1 MSKKYLLIS
10 TTVILFVWVGI
21 YFISYETTKKRLEL
35 LNGYMTIDKNTI
47 YNKDIQAL
55 LDIKS
60 ITNKDTTLNNSL
72 FYITIE
78 NIALTLNTDTMVQ
91 IYDRY
96 IVFEIPKHMH
106 IILFLCIIFISMIFL
121 VYNKISEIKSNKEK
135 KTNNIL
141 NLQNAESKLA
151 GKNLSLLAENIHHE
165 LKTPMLVIVNKL
177 EFIRDES
184 YVLLEVLKT
193 CEKCNLGVYKD
204 GNDSIVKI
212 QKAIDLIET
221 HIDIIYNL
229 LDRMKNFKNIKRST
243 ENKSIYEV
251 INVAFQTL
259 ELFSKNKFKYTID
272 PRLRQYKA
280 YGNITNEDILNIFIN
295 HIKNSLEANSNK
307 LEVLLI
313 KYHKNM
319 IFLQLLDNGSG
330 IPESAISSI
339 YLANF
344 STKEI
349 NKIDAETRG
358 IGLYLS
364 RTTLLNNGGDDFLIE
379 TSDQGTSFGINIPSL
394 RR

>member
-10 TTVILFVWVGI
+10 ITVILFVWVGI

-35 LNGYMTIDKNTI
+35 LNEYMTIDKNTI

-60 ITNKDTTLNNSL
+60 ITNKDTTLPNSL

-78 NIALTLNTDTMVQ
+78 NIALTLNTDTIVQ

-184 YVLLEVLKT
+184 YTLLEFLKP
-193 CEKCNLGVYKD
+193 CEKCNLGAYKAGD
-204 GNDSIVKI
+204 GSIVKI
-212 QKAIDLIET
+212 QEAIDLIET

-243 ENKSIYEV
+243 ENKSMYEV

-280 YGNITNEDILNIFIN
+280 YGNINNEDILNVFIN

-319 IFLQLLDNGSG
+319 IFLQLLDNGHG

>member
-10 TTVILFVWVGI
+10 TTVILFAWMGI
-21 YFISYETTKKRLEL
+21 YFISYETTKKRLAL
-35 LNGYMTIDKNTI
+35 LNEYMVIDKNTI
-47 YNKDIQAL
+47 YNKDIQTL

-78 NIALTLNTDTMVQ
+78 NIAITLNTDTTVQ

-106 IILFLCIIFISMIFL
+106 VILIICIIFISMIFL

-141 NLQNAESKLA
+141 NLQNSESKLA

-165 LKTPMLVIVNKL
+165 LKTPMLVVVNKL

-184 YVLLEVLKT
+184 YELLEFLKT
-193 CEKCNLGVYKD
+193 CEKCNLGVYAV

-229 LDRMKNFKNIKRST
+229 MDRMKNFKNIKRST

-272 PRLRQYKA
+272 PRLRQYKV
-280 YGNITNEDILNIFIN
+280 YGNITNEDILNVFIN

-330 IPESAISSI
+330 IPESAINSI

>member
-35 LNGYMTIDKNTI
+35 LNEYMTIDKNTI

-78 NIALTLNTDTMVQ
+78 NIALTLNTDTTVQ

-96 IVFEIPKHMH
+96 IVFENPKHIH

-193 CEKCNLGVYKD
+193 CEKSNLGVYKD

-319 IFLQLLDNGSG
+319 IFLQLLDNGHG

>member
-10 TTVILFVWVGI
+10 ITVILFVWVGI
-21 YFISYETTKKRLEL
+21 YFISYETTKKRLAL
-35 LNGYMTIDKNTI
+35 LNEYMVIDKNTI

-78 NIALTLNTDTMVQ
+78 NIALTLNTDTIVQ

-106 IILFLCIIFISMIFL
+106 IILFLCMIFL

-135 KTNNIL
+135 KTNNIR

-193 CEKCNLGVYKD
+193 CEKYNLGVYKD

-229 LDRMKNFKNIKRST
+229 MDRMKNFKNIKRST

-319 IFLQLLDNGSG
+319 IFLQLLDNGHG

>member
-10 TTVILFVWVGI
+10 ITVILFVWVGI

-35 LNGYMTIDKNTI
+35 LNEYMTIDKNTI

-78 NIALTLNTDTMVQ
+78 NIALTLNTDTIVQ

-135 KTNNIL
+135 KTNNIR

-165 LKTPMLVIVNKL
+165 LKTPMLVVVNKL

-184 YVLLEVLKT
+184 YELLEFLKT
-193 CEKCNLGVYKD
+193 YEKCNLGAYKA

-229 LDRMKNFKNIKRST
+229 MDRMKNFKNIKRST

-319 IFLQLLDNGSG
+319 IFLQLLDNGHG

>member
-10 TTVILFVWVGI
+10 TTVILFAWVGI
-21 YFISYETTKKRLEL
+21 YFISYETTKKRLAL
-35 LNGYMTIDKNTI
+35 LNEYMSIDKNTI

-55 LDIKS
+55 LDIKT

-78 NIALTLNTDTMVQ
+78 NIALTLNTDTTVQ

-106 IILFLCIIFISMIFL
+106 VILFICIVFISMIFL

-135 KTNNIL
+135 QTNNIL
-141 NLQNAESKLA
+141 NLQNSESKLA

-193 CEKCNLGVYKD
+193 CEKYNLGVYKAGD
-204 GNDSIVKI
+204 GSIVKI

-229 LDRMKNFKNIKRST
+229 MDRMKNFKNIKRST

-280 YGNITNEDILNIFIN
+280 YGNITNEDILNVFIN

-319 IFLQLLDNGSG
+319 IFLQLLDNGYG